1 MERENLFNEIER
13 FMMIIKKDYQ
23 NNIINQDK
31 YELMCIELDSLTEN
45 FFSGDLLILTTKFYT
60 IKTIYLIMK

>member
-13 FMMIIKKDYQ
+13 FMVKIKDDYQ
-23 NNIINQDK
+23 NNIINIDK

-45 FFSGDLLILTTKFYT
+45 VFSGDLLLLKTKFYT

>member
-1 MERENLFNEIER
+1 MERKNLLSEITK
-13 FMMIIKKDYQ
+13 FMMTIKDDYQ

-31 YELMCIELDSLTEN
+31 YELMYIELDSLTEN
-45 FFSGDLLILTTKFYT
+45 FFSADLLLLTTKFYT

>member
-1 MERENLFNEIER
+1 MERKNLLSEITK
-13 FMMIIKKDYQ
+13 FKMSIKDDYK

-31 YELMCIELDSLTEN
+31 YELMCIELYSLTEN
-45 FFSGDLLILTTKFYT
+45 LSSGDLLLLKTKFYT

>member
-13 FMMIIKKDYQ
+13 FMVKIKDDYQ
-23 NNIINQDK
+23 NNIINTDK

-45 FFSGDLLILTTKFYT
+45 VFSGDLLLLKTKFYT

>member
-1 MERENLFNEIER
+1 MERKNLLSEITK
-13 FMMIIKKDYQ
+13 FMMTIKDDYQ

-31 YELMCIELDSLTEN
+31 YELMYIELDSLTEN
-45 FFSGDLLILTTKFYT
+45 LSSGDLLILTTKFYT

>member
-1 MERENLFNEIER
+1 MERKNLLSEITK
-13 FMMIIKKDYQ
+13 FMMSIKEDYN

-31 YELMCIELDSLTEN
+31 YELMYIELDSLTEN
-45 FFSGDLLILTTKFYT
+45 VFSGDLLLLKTKFYT

>member
-1 MERENLFNEIER
+1 MERKNLFNEIER
-13 FMMIIKKDYQ
+13 FMIKIKKDYQ
-23 NNIINQDK
+23 DNIITKAQ

-45 FFSGDLLILTTKFYT
+45 VFTGDLLILTTKFYT

>member
-13 FMMIIKKDYQ
+13 FMVKIKDDYQ
-23 NNIINQDK
+23 NNIINIDK

-45 FFSGDLLILTTKFYT
+45 LSSGDLLILTTKFYT
-60 IKTIYLIMK
+60 TKTIYLIMK